1 MSFLQSLQSTDKLK
15 MYAWVEII
23 LVYIIIIT
31 LKGNLKRGVLLLRI
45 IYLRDFN
52 KSRIFALQTSSAI

>member
-1 MSFLQSLQSTDKLK
+1 

-52 KSRIFALQTSSAI
+52 KSRIFALQTSNRRIFGHLAMFSV